1 MCKIVN
7 NEVVNFY
14 PTISAQEKSKHTYTQ
29 TKQFTNEERS
39 CLKKKQNKTKK
50 SYSKKKKKTEN
61 KPKNKEKR
69 EKKMKI
75 RNNRKSRHVEKKQSR
90 Q

>member
-14 PTISAQEKSKHTYTQ
+14 PTISAQEKSKHTYKQ
-29 TKQFTNEERS
+29 TKQFTNKERS

-50 SYSKKKKKTEN
+50 SYSKKKK
-61 KPKNKEKR
+61 R
-69 EKKMKI
+69 
-75 RNNRKSRHVEKKQSR
+75 
-90 Q
+90 

>member
-14 PTISAQEKSKHTYTQ
+14 PTISAQEISKHTYKQ

-50 SYSKKKKKTEN
+50 SYSKKKKRQKTN
-61 KPKNKEKR
+61 QKIKKR
-69 EKKMKI
+69 EK
-75 RNNRKSRHVEKKQSR
+75 RKWK
-90 Q
+90 

>member
-14 PTISAQEKSKHTYTQ
+14 PTISAQEKSKHTYKQ

-50 SYSKKKKKTEN
+50 SYSKKKKDRKQT
-61 KPKNKEKR
+61 
-69 EKKMKI
+69 KK
-75 RNNRKSRHVEKKQSR
+75 
-90 Q
+90 